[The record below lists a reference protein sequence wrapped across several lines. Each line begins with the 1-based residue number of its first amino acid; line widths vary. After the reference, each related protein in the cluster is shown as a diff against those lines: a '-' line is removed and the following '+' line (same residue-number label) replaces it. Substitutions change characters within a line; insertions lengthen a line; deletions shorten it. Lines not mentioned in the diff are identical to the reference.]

1 LSWIERAIEMIEVI
15 DLKKKFG
22 DVAAVDGVNFTV
34 ERGEIL
40 GFLGPNAAG
49 KTTTMR
55 MLTCFLPPS
64 SGTARI
70 GGYDIFDDSLQ
81 VRKRVGYLP
90 EQVPLYSDMRVQDYL
105 EFVTRVK
112 GVPHADRKGAID
124 HTMGKCG
131 LTSVKKR
138 IIGTL
143 SKGFRQRVGLAQ
155 ALAGNPDVLI
165 LDEPT
170 TGLDPRQI
178 IEIRQLIKEL
188 GLGHTVILST
198 HILPEVSMICDRVI
212 IINKGKLVASD
223 SVENLTKMLTKSQ
236 MTLIE
241 VLGDEN
247 EVKKSMKRIDGV
259 LAVEKTREQDQTLIG
274 QTYVVHAI
282 IGNDIRQE
290 IARKLVKDGLGLLR
304 MQPHILSLED
314 IFLKLTM
321 DEDIKGVADKN
332 D

>member
-1 LSWIERAIEMIEVI
+1 MIDVI
-15 DLKKKFG
+15 DLTKKFG
-22 DVAAVDGVNFTV
+22 NFAAVDKINFTV

-81 VRKRVGYLP
+81 VRRRIGYLP
-90 EQVPLYSDMRVQDYL
+90 ENVPLYSDMRVQDYL
-105 EFVTRVK
+105 EFVARVK
-112 GVPHADRKGAID
+112 RVAHHERDNAIRS
-124 HTMGKCG
+124 TIGKCG
-131 LTSVKKR
+131 LDSVKGK
-138 IIGTL
+138 IIGNL
-143 SKGFRQRVGLAQ
+143 SKGYRQRVGLAQ
-155 ALAGNPDVLI
+155 ALINDPDVLM

-170 TGLDPRQI
+170 SGLDPRQI

-188 GLGHTVILST
+188 GMGHTVILST
-198 HILPEVSMICDRVI
+198 HILPEVNMVCDRVI

-223 SVENLTKMLTKSQ
+223 SVANLTKTLTKSQ

-241 VLGDEN
+241 VRGDEAGIKN
-247 EVKKSMKRIDGV
+247 CLKEVEDV
-259 LAVEKTREQDQTLIG
+259 LAVETTREQELTQIG
-274 QTYVVHAI
+274 KRFVVHAT
-282 IGNDIRQE
+282 IGRDVREDIAKILIE
-290 IARKLVKDGLGLLR
+290 NSYGLLL

-321 DEDIKGVADKN
+321 EETVQGVTRD